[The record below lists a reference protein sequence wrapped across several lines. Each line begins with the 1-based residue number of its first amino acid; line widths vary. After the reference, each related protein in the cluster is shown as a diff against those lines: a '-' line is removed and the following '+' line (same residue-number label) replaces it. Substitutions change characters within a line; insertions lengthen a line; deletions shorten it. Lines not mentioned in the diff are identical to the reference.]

1 MSTAGPPQGARP
13 LGGAARSDARG
24 EHTGALLDVRD
35 LTVRFASPNGVV
47 NAVERVS
54 FSIAPGETVALVGE
68 SGSGKSTIGLA
79 IMGLTQATR
88 ADDLR
93 GKIDLT
99 FKDGRQQDLMGLSDR
114 EMQKVRGN
122 EVAMIFQEP
131 MTSLNPVHTVGWQI
145 CEAITR
151 HQGATWRA
159 AGVAAL
165 GFLEALG
172 IPDPAR
178 CLGAYPHQLSG
189 GMRQRVMIAIA
200 LSCRPSLL
208 VADEPTTALDV
219 TVQAQILELLKRLQA
234 ETGMAIL
241 FITHNFGVVA
251 EIAQRTMVLYAGQ
264 IVESGAVTRVFHAP
278 RMPYTRALLESLPRI
293 GREGRDRG
301 KRLRAIPGQVPN
313 ASALPSGCAF
323 HPRCRHA
330 LPGLCDARPPDLEVC
345 EDGHLVRC
353 LRWTEIDRP
362 GIP

>member
-1 MSTAGPPQGARP
+1 MI
-13 LGGAARSDARG
+13 AAATMG
-24 EHTGALLDVRD
+24 KKALLDVRD
-35 LTVRFASPNGVV
+35 LAVRFASRTGVV
-47 NAVERVS
+47 NAVNGVS

-68 SGSGKSTIGLA
+68 SGSGKSTVGLA
-79 IMGLTQATR
+79 VMGLTQVTR
-88 ADDLR
+88 AGDL
-93 GKIDLT
+93 GGTIDLT
-99 FKDGRQQDLMGLSDR
+99 FKDGRRRDLMGLSDR

-131 MTSLNPVHTVGWQI
+131 MTSLNPVHTIGWQVS
-145 CEAITR
+145 EAITR
-151 HQGATWRA
+151 HQGARWRDA
-159 AGVAAL
+159 EKSARGL
-165 GFLEALG
+165 LDALG

-178 CLGAYPHQLSG
+178 CLRAYPHQLSG

-251 EIAQRTMVLYAGQ
+251 EIAERTMVMYAGQ
-264 IVESGAVTRVFHAP
+264 IVESGAVSRIFHAP

-293 GREGRDRG
+293 GRDRG

-313 ASALPSGCAF
+313 ATALPPGCAF

-330 LPGLCDARPPDLEVC
+330 QPGLCDARPPDLEAC
-345 EDGHLVRC
+345 DDGHRVRC
-353 LRWTEIDRP
+353 LRWAEIERS
-362 GIP
+362 GVS